1 MRRLYLLIFFF
12 LMLINIVISQNHH
25 VRIEGQIIDYDGFSP
40 VRYYLSNG
48 NYFRN
53 PMFIQ
58 PDSLGRFV
66 IYKEINRLKFFFLH
80 FRNKNEKEFY
90 YECRLIVQPGENY
103 SFICKPQKYNDAMI
117 LYSPDIY
124 SWNIQKGDQ
133 PDFYKIDSGQMYY
146 NMFDNGTMGYI
157 YREEWD
163 LYKPDSLLIKL
174 NQKTDQQIAFYTELL
189 NKGKINSTFFEVATL
204 NVKYFNAYRLAV
216 TIRGTYMIPQKFE
229 IKDSLIANKLYAVYD
244 EIFQQYPVENVKF
257 GNIWLSE
264 SRYIEEY
271 LHYLAGLK
279 DGKFFPPERKNRYA
293 DIDEIKDII
302 PQEVYSNYKMQKM
315 ASDVAMLQLES
326 SKIAKDFLNENP
338 DMKQTV
344 LGGML
349 ENEFIPR
356 SEAFDSISGCSL
368 SDKLIFLD
376 ENGPI
381 QSFQQLLDSIENKP
395 MFVNFWGTWCFPSR
409 NHFKYSHKLASF
421 LEKNGIAMIY
431 IAYEYQP
438 DRDTWEKI
446 IAAYNLEGYHFM
458 LTDNFKKDMKKY
470 GGEVTG
476 YPTYMIIDSTGKIVE
491 KKACWPGDGKKLFK
505 QLTEK
510 LKL

>member
-1 MRRLYLLIFFF
+1 MRSINLLVVIF
-12 LMLINIVISQNHH
+12 LIAVNNVVSQNHH
-25 VRIEGQIIDYDGFSP
+25 VKIEGQIIGYDGLSP

-66 IYKEINRLKFFFLH
+66 IQRDINRPKFFFFH
-80 FRNKNEKEFY
+80 FRNKNEKEIF
-90 YECRLIVQPGENY
+90 YECRLILQPGKNY
-103 SFICKPQKYNDAMI
+103 SFICEPQKYNDVI
-117 LYSPDIY
+117 IPHSPDIY
-124 SWNIQKGDQ
+124 SWNIQDGDQ
-133 PDFYKIDSGQMYY
+133 PGFYKIDLGQMYY

-163 LYKPDSLLIKL
+163 LYQPDSLLIKL
-174 NQKTDQQIAFYTELL
+174 NKKTEHQIALYTELL
-189 NKGKINSTFFEVATL
+189 NKGEIDSTFFEVATL

-216 TIRGTYMIPQKFE
+216 SIRGIWMIPQKFG
-229 IKDSLIANKLYAVYD
+229 IKDSLIVNKLYKVYD
-244 EIFQQYPVENVKF
+244 EIFRQYPVENVKF

-279 DGKFFPPERKNRYA
+279 DGKFSPPERKNRYA
-293 DIDEIKDII
+293 DIDEIKNII
-302 PQEVYSNYKMQKM
+302 PGEVYRNYKLQKM

-338 DMKQTV
+338 DMRQTA

-349 ENEFIPR
+349 ENELNPR
-356 SEAFDSISGCSL
+356 SEAFDSISGRSL
-368 SDKLIFLD
+368 SEKVIFLD

-381 QSFQQLLDSIENKP
+381 QSFQQLLDSIKNKP
-395 MFVNFWGTWCFPSR
+395 IFLNFWGTWCFPSR
-409 NHFKYSHKLASF
+409 NQFKYNHELTSF
-421 LEKNGIAMIY
+421 LQKNKIAMLY
-431 IAYEYQP
+431 IANEYQP
-438 DRDTWEKI
+438 NRENWKKI
-446 IAAYNLEGYHFM
+446 IAAYNLEGYHFI
-458 LTDNFKKDMKKY
+458 LTDDFKEDMEKY

-476 YPTYMIIDSTGKIVE
+476 YPTFMIIDSTGKIVE

-505 QLTEK
+505 QLLER
-510 LKL
+510 LNL